1 MSFKCNFVTLTKVI
15 LLALHDIIN
24 GIKCNVMQNY
34 SAKVTKANL
43 MQEPDAQLYLNC
55 IFT

>member
-43 MQEPDAQLYLNC
+43 MQDPDAQLYLNC